1 MRRNVKAISI
11 GLFLLISLTVFIQAQ
26 QNLSSWYE
34 QGQRAMVQEDW
45 YTAAEAFLEVLK
57 INPSHADATA
67 ALAECYFE
75 LREYDQ
81 ALSWVQKARA
91 LSRSSMSLANLE
103 AFILIAMGK
112 LDTAASVLAD
122 ILSREPYNKDA
133 LFATAELEL
142 AKGKIGEALKKYRE
156 AVNRYPDDRQAL
168 LSLALVLG
176 SLGEYDTARTY
187 VTKAVT
193 LHSDDY
199 RVHYYAAY
207 LDALAGKLD
216 SAANSLDIALT
227 LKPTF
232 QAGRALLAT
241 VRYRANRFE
250 EASRL
255 ADQLIAANRNDVS
268 AWYIKGMAFVRLGR
282 LSEARQ
288 ILAMA
293 LSIDKDDEFVR
304 SALEDV
310 VLKSTAV
317 ESAERANWAEWHFKK
332 AREYLSNNLS
342 QEALFEYR
350 RALRINPY
358 AAERQEY
365 AELLRIQGYPG
376 RQLEE
381 LKFLQDIGRSNRTI
395 NDTVEAYNS
404 LLYDTLPRIWQV
416 NPYTL
421 QNRHWKLAV
430 FSVGAQSGMKHVDA
444 GAVIAS
450 YLQDILTQDGNIL
463 TMPLEIRQTSFST
476 AYRTAREAGAD
487 YFLIVSVKEQDRDL
501 SIQVDMY
508 VGRTGSRAASFSVYK
523 VGQDRLRNGSRQIV
537 SQLQNLL
544 PFRAV
549 ILQRKAGLVLID
561 KGKADGVEKG
571 NSYQIIKKGSATVK
585 NEGIGLIYT
594 QQDVI
599 GTVVIDT
606 VDELIAQGTV
616 TRAGFYDEITSGD
629 EVIALP
635 EKGANPVPQKNET
648 IDPEL
653 RDLLRTLR

>member
-430 FSVGAQSGMKHVDA
+430 FSVGAQSGIKHVDA
-444 GAVIAS
+444 GAVVAS

-487 YFLIVSVKEQDRDL
+487 YFLIVSVKEQDREL

-508 VGRTGSRAASFSVYK
+508 GGRTGSRAASFSVYK

-537 SQLQNLL
+537 SQLQNFL

-606 VDELIAQGTV
+606 VDELIAQGTA

>member
-1 MRRNVKAISI
+1 MKWKFQSLGI
-11 GLFLLISLTVFIQAQ
+11 GLLLLVLPVLLPAQ
-26 QNLSSWYE
+26 QSLSSWYE
-34 QGQRAMVQEDW
+34 QGQTAMVQEDW
-45 YTAAEAFLEVLK
+45 YGAAEAFLEVLK
-57 INPSHADATA
+57 INPAHAEATA
-67 ALAECYFE
+67 SLAECYYQ

-81 ALSWVQKARA
+81 ALSWVRKART
-91 LSRSSMSLANLE
+91 LSRSSMPLANLE
-103 AFILIAMGK
+103 ALILIAMGQ
-112 LDTAASVLAD
+112 LDAASSVLAEV
-122 ILSREPYNKDA
+122 LSREPYNKDA
-133 LFATAELEL
+133 LFAAAELEL
-142 AKGKIGEALKKYRE
+142 AKGKVGEAVKKYRE
-156 AVNRYPDDRQAL
+156 AVSRYPDDRQAL
-168 LSLALVLG
+168 ISLALVLG
-176 SLGEYDTARTY
+176 SIGDYDTARTY
-187 VTKAVT
+187 VAKAVA

-232 QAGRALLAT
+232 QAARSLLAI
-241 VRYRANRFE
+241 VRYRSNRFE

-255 ADQLIAANRNDVS
+255 ADQIIASNRNDVG
-268 AWYIKGMAFVRLGR
+268 AWYIKGMAFTRLGR
-282 LSEARQ
+282 LAEARQ
-288 ILAMA
+288 ILSMA
-293 LSIDKDDEFVR
+293 LTIDGEDEFVR
-304 SALEDV
+304 AALEDV

-317 ESAERANWAEWHFKK
+317 ESVERATWASWHFKK
-332 AREYLSNNLS
+332 ARSFLSNNLS

-350 RALRINPY
+350 RALRLNPY

-365 AELLRIQGYPG
+365 AELLRIEGYPG

-381 LKFLQDIGRSNRTI
+381 LKFLQDIGQSNRSI

-404 LLYDTLPRIWQV
+404 LLYDTLPRVWQV

-444 GAVIAS
+444 GAVAAS
-450 YLQDILTQDGNIL
+450 YIQDILTHDGNIL
-463 TMPLEIRQTSFST
+463 TLPLEIRQSSFST

-487 YFLIVSVKEQDRDL
+487 YFLVISVKEQDRDL
-501 SIQVDMY
+501 SLQAELY
-508 VGRTGSRAASFSVYK
+508 VGRTGSRAAAFSVYK

-537 SQLQNLL
+537 SQVQNSL

-549 ILQRKAGLVLID
+549 ILQRKASLVLID
-561 KGKADGVEKG
+561 KGKADGVAKS
-571 NSYQIIKKGSATVK
+571 NTYQIIRKGSATVK
-585 NEGIGLIYT
+585 NEGLGLTYT
-594 QQDVI
+594 QQDII
-599 GTVVIDT
+599 GTLVIDE
-606 VDELIAQGTV
+606 VDELVAQGTA

-635 EKGANPVPQKNET
+635 AKGSSPIPPKNET

-653 RDLLRTLR
+653 RALLRALR